1 MRDKLQRTVN
11 KLSLGEKFV
20 IVCRYGSA
28 QPKRV
33 LVQKKKKNTKRTVEE
48 LLANQYGMMFQF
60 LNVPIRNSLL

>member
-1 MRDKLQRTVN
+1 MRDRLQRTVN

-33 LVQKKKKNTKRTVEE
+33 LVQKITQNG
-48 LLANQYGMMFQF
+48 Q
-60 LNVPIRNSLL
+60 